1 MPDGDDD
8 DDKEDGCGADD
19 DDDYVDI
26 DGDGDGDGNVD
37 ADADDV
43 INDIDDVVYYDIVG
57 CVCSPNPSIP
67 FQGYFTN
74 SSDSWYVVV

>member
-19 DDDYVDI
+19 DDDYVEI
-26 DGDGDGDGNVD
+26 NGDGDDYVD

-43 INDIDDVVYYDIVG
+43 INNIDDVVYNDIVG
-57 CVCSPNPSIP
+57 GVCSPNPSIP
-67 FQGYFTN
+67 FQEYFTN